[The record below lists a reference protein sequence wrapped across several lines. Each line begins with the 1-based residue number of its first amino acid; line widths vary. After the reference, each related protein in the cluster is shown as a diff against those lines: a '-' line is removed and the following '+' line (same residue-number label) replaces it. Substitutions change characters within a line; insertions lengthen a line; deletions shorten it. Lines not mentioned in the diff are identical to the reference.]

1 MLTGDNRQTAEA
13 VASTLGL
20 DGYRA
25 ELMPDQKVGAVRELL
40 AEYGGV
46 AMVGDGINDAPALA
60 TATVGIAM
68 GAAGTDTA
76 IETADI
82 ALMADDLSKVPFT
95 IGLSRAT
102 RRTVWQNIIFALA
115 LKVVATLLVF
125 PGWLALWMAVLTDT
139 GGSLIVIA
147 NGLRLLRYGRD
158 EQSEAG
164 SLASIG
170 LPPRRRLT
178 PVAMGGACAVSGCS
192 CSVGD
197 HDPGHPGHDDEHDH
211 GHDAAGDHRDHDHV
225 HGEPDGHDHAG
236 HDHAGHDH
244 ESPTTQV
251 TKPSPP
257 PP

>member
-1 MLTGDNRQTAEA
+1 MGDQLYLVGNPQLFADLGVPVSAGEADAIEARQRRGETVILLGTHDGALGAISVADEVRPQSREVVRQLHDEGIEQVLMLTGDNRQTAEA
-13 VASTLGL
+13 VATTLGL
-20 DGYRA
+20 DGFRA
-25 ELMPDQKVGAVRELL
+25 ELMPDEKVGAVKELL

-158 EQSEAG
+158 EQTEAD
-164 SLASIG
+164 S
-170 LPPRRRLT
+170 RRR
-178 PVAMGGACAVSGCS
+178 ASGCRRAD
-192 CSVGD
+192 V
-197 HDPGHPGHDDEHDH
+197 
-211 GHDAAGDHRDHDHV
+211 
-225 HGEPDGHDHAG
+225 
-236 HDHAGHDH
+236 
-244 ESPTTQV
+244 
-251 TKPSPP
+251 
-257 PP
+257 